1 MGTWLNVLFDLDGTL
16 TDSKPGITR
25 GVQQALRHFGIDEPD
40 VNQLEA
46 YIGPPLLDSFM
57 SVHGLTE
64 DQAREAITVYRE
76 YYSTIGI
83 YQHKVYPG
91 VEEMLRGVKAEGRAL
106 YVATSKPTPF
116 AEIMLKEDGLLT
128 LFTGV
133 YGSFLD
139 GRRTDK
145 AEVIQ
150 AVMNEHRLNP
160 ADTVMV
166 GDRSHD
172 VLGGTKR
179 GIPVIGVLYGYGS
192 QEELSQAG
200 ALSLVKNAQELKHF
214 LCEDYH
220 R

>member
-1 MGTWLNVLFDLDGTL
+1 MNRWKHVLFDLDGTL

-25 GVQQALRHFGIDEPD
+25 GVQQALKYFGIDQPD
-40 VNQLEA
+40 LNQLES

-57 SVHGLTE
+57 RVHGLRE
-64 DQAREAITVYRE
+64 EQAREAIGVYRE
-76 YYSTIGI
+76 YYTTIGI
-83 YQHKVYPG
+83 YQHQVYPG
-91 VEEMLRGVKAEGRAL
+91 VEALLNCLKAEGKEL

-116 AEIMLKEDGLLT
+116 AEIMLREDGLFH
-128 LFTGV
+128 LFKGV

-150 AVMNEHRLNP
+150 AVMAEHRLDP
-160 ADTVMV
+160 SATVMV

-172 VLGGTKR
+172 VVGGIKR

-192 QEELSQAG
+192 QEELYKAG
-200 ALSLVKNAQELKHF
+200 AFKTAKNVEELKHI
-214 LCEDYH
+214 LCQH
-220 R
+220 V